1 MGSLFVAFAGIFF
14 FLKNWIIL
22 SIDLNYFQAEYAEGD
37 ALDALGLKRC
47 DKFFTNNS
55 S

>member
-14 FLKNWIIL
+14 LKIWIIL
-22 SIDLNYFQAEYAEGD
+22 LLIDLNYFQAEYAEGD